1 MQKGQQVAV
10 TTISNASNYN
20 GKFNTAS
27 PAAGI
32 ETDNHARMRL
42 TTMERISRNHYDPFS
57 ATKAFPAVSVSR
69 CEMSLLFFFHDARR
83 TINIIISSVAPIHRD
98 ESTAARDLSQ
108 VHSRG
113 KYLYKLCFLKCRLP
127 VL

>member
-57 ATKAFPAVSVSR
+57 STKAFPAVSVSVSR

-98 ESTAARDLSQ
+98 ESTAARDLSHSQ

-113 KYLYKLCFLKCRLP
+113 KYIR
-127 VL
+127 